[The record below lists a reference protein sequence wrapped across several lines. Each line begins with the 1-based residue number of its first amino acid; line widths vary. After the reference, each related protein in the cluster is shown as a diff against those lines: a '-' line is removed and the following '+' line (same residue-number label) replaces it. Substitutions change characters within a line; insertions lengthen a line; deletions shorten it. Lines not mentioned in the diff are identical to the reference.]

1 MTPERA
7 SWRQMQL
14 ADLPAVNALAAL
26 IHPGYPEDAAVFAER
41 LRLYPRGCRVFERHG
56 EIAAYLVSHPW
67 LDRAPPALNVL
78 LGELPARPTTYYLH
92 DLALLPHVRRSGAS
106 VKVVATLAEQA
117 RSERLPSLSLIA
129 VNGSSGFWQRQGF
142 EAVEDQA
149 LAIKLHSYGD
159 DASFMIRML

>member
-1 MTPERA
+1 
-7 SWRQMQL
+7 
-14 ADLPAVNALAAL
+14 
-26 IHPGYPEDAAVFAER
+26 
-41 LRLYPRGCRVFERHG
+41 
-56 EIAAYLVSHPW
+56 
-67 LDRAPPALNVL
+67 
-78 LGELPARPTTYYLH
+78 
-92 DLALLPHVRRSGAS
+92 

-149 LAIKLHSYGD
+149 LAVKLRSYGD